1 MRQKGPVQLIG
12 ISKAISDLKA
22 EVERVARSDAKVL
35 ITGESGSGKEVVARA
50 INDTSSRAKSFVA
63 VNCAG
68 IPETLLESEL
78 FGHVKGSFTGA
89 YRDKPGKLE
98 MADHGTI
105 FLDEIGEMTLR
116 MQGLL
121 LRYLET
127 GEIQKVGA
135 ERVVRATD
143 VRVMAATN
151 RNLRDLIAQ
160 GQFREDLFYR
170 INVIHIEVPPLRERR
185 EDITLLIDYFLARF
199 TGDRSTETALAAR
212 GGRTLTD
219 EPHAAPGMDELA
231 GAARDM
237 YARSGAA
244 TGNGSGYGSGNGYGS
259 AHDFSEDEFEGGNGI
274 GNGGNGHVAA
284 SGITSGNGAATGVNS
299 HSPVRAIS
307 KMAME
312 ALCDYSWPGNVRQVE
327 NVVERLVVTGRR
339 ELVQLEDLPLEIRNP
354 SGPGKP
360 SRERRRT
367 VADELFRKLVEERQS
382 FWNAVYPLYMNREI
396 TRANVRDLVH
406 KGLEE
411 ARGNYKIVLK
421 LFNMD
426 TTDYKRFLN
435 FLRKHDCQLPFK
447 EYR

>member
-1 MRQKGPVQLIG
+1 VIT
-12 ISKAISDLKA
+12 DLKA

-50 INDTSSRAKSFVA
+50 INDASGRAQTFVP

-121 LRYLET
+121 LRFLET

-135 ERVVRATD
+135 ERMAKATD

-151 RNLRDLIAQ
+151 KNLKDLISQ

-170 INVIHIEVPPLRERR
+170 INVIHLVVPPLRERR
-185 EDITLLIDYFLARF
+185 EDIPLLIEHFLTRF
-199 TGDRSTETALAAR
+199 TGGALVPAVQNGGGAEGYLGAKTA
-212 GGRTLTD
+212 
-219 EPHAAPGMDELA
+219 
-231 GAARDM
+231 
-237 YARSGAA
+237 
-244 TGNGSGYGSGNGYGS
+244 GNG
-259 AHDFSEDEFEGGNGI
+259 A
-274 GNGGNGHVAA
+274 GGNGHA
-284 SGITSGNGAATGVNS
+284 SGVNR

-307 KMAME
+307 SEAMDR
-312 ALCDYSWPGNVRQVE
+312 LCEYHWPGNVRQVE
-327 NVVERLVVTGRR
+327 NIVERLVVTGRHDVIDVR
-339 ELVQLEDLPLEIRNP
+339 DLPHEVLTPQQYGI
-354 SGPGKP
+354 KP
-360 SRERRRT
+360 AFERRRT
-367 VADELFRKLVEERQS
+367 VAEDLFKRLVSERQS
-382 FWNAVYPLYMNREI
+382 FWETVYPLYMNREI
-396 TRANVRDLVH
+396 TRANVRELVH
-406 KGLEE
+406 KGLEQ
-411 ARGNYKIVLK
+411 ARGNYKIVLR
-421 LFNMD
+421 LFNMEP
-426 TTDYKRFLN
+426 TDYKRFLN